1 MAKFKALKY
10 QRWAILWTIIILVL
24 CNIDLSSGQSS
35 GFFFT
40 GFDKLA
46 HLGFFYVLTILLF
59 YGKIK
64 YQHNYSFRSLTIFK
78 IILISAAIGGGIEL
92 LQWKVFTY
100 RSAEWWDFACD
111 MIGCLMG
118 VFSYV
123 LLHLSNYNETIIR
136 SNDVFNKTDE
146 FGNA

>member
-1 MAKFKALKY
+1 MGNYKALKY
-10 QRWAILWTIIILVL
+10 QRWAIVWTVIILVL
-24 CNIDLSSGQSS
+24 CNIQLPESEPNS
-35 GFFFT
+35 GFFFKGT
-40 GFDKLA
+40 DKLV

-59 YGKIK
+59 YGKIN

-78 IILISAAIGGGIEL
+78 VILITAVIGGAIEL

-111 MIGCLMG
+111 MTGAFMG

-123 LLHLSNYNETIIR
+123 LLHKASYNEKK
-136 SNDVFNKTDE
+136 V
-146 FGNA
+146 

>member
-1 MAKFKALKY
+1 MSNYKALKY
-10 QRWAILWTIIILVL
+10 QGWAVAWTAVILVL
-24 CNIDLSSGQSS
+24 CNIDLSSSQGSS

-78 IILISAAIGGGIEL
+78 IILISAVIGGGIEL

-100 RSAEWWDFACD
+100 RSAEWWDFGCD

-123 LLHLSNYNETIIR
+123 LLHLSNYNER
-136 SNDVFNKTDE
+136 V
-146 FGNA
+146 